1 MADKTEPKTEPK
13 KKAGKVELT
22 PSQYALEKV
31 GEAPD
36 SDNPEVLG
44 KHGEKYLAA
53 KLARR
58 HGHE

>member
-1 MADKTEPKTEPK
+1 MADKTETKAPKA
-13 KKAGKVELT
+13 KAKVELT

-31 GEAPD
+31 GEAPETED
-36 SDNPEVLG
+36 PVALG
-44 KHGEKYLAA
+44 KHGEKYQAA

>member
-1 MADKTEPKTEPK
+1 MADAKTET
-13 KKAGKVELT
+13 KKAKAKVELT

-36 SDNPEVLG
+36 TDDPAALG

>member
-1 MADKTEPKTEPK
+1 MAEKTEPKA
-13 KKAGKVELT
+13 KAKAKVELT
-22 PSQYALEKV
+22 PSQYAMEKV

-36 SDNPEVLG
+36 SDDPATLG